1 VRAAIGGAGVAV
13 CAGFFTAGASAQDFY
28 AGKTLTVV
36 VGTDA
41 GGGYDIYARTIAR
54 HLGKQ
59 MPGKPTVIV
68 QNMPGAGSAK
78 AAEFMYNLAPKDG
91 TTIGLIFPGMVV
103 EPLLQ
108 PGKFRFDPTKY
119 EYLGSADSGIR
130 LCVTHKSSKI
140 KSFEDALKMPSTFGG
155 SAVGSSTTDYA
166 QMLINL
172 AGAKIKVVN
181 GYKSS
186 IDTVLA
192 MERGEVDGICGYD
205 SSSFKAQKPEWFNSP
220 EAHMIVQTSL
230 QPGAELTKLGVPH
243 VWKYIS
249 GENRRIA
256 EVIFAQQEFHRPFLA
271 PPGTPKPQLEIL
283 RRSFMGTLAD
293 QDFLADATKMKLSIT
308 PKDAATVTRLVN
320 EMFASP
326 PALVE
331 KVNKALKP

>member
-1 VRAAIGGAGVAV
+1 
-13 CAGFFTAGASAQDFY
+13 
-28 AGKTLTVV
+28 
-36 VGTDA
+36 
-41 GGGYDIYARTIAR
+41 
-54 HLGKQ
+54 
-59 MPGKPTVIV
+59 
-68 QNMPGAGSAK
+68 
-78 AAEFMYNLAPKDG
+78 
-91 TTIGLIFPGMVV
+91 
-103 EPLLQ
+103 
-108 PGKFRFDPTKY
+108 
-119 EYLGSADSGIR
+119 
-130 LCVTHKSSKI
+130 
-140 KSFEDALKMPSTFGG
+140 
-155 SAVGSSTTDYA
+155 
-166 QMLINL
+166 
-172 AGAKIKVVN
+172 
-181 GYKSS
+181 
-186 IDTVLA
+186 
-192 MERGEVDGICGYD
+192 
-205 SSSFKAQKPEWFNSP
+205 
-220 EAHMIVQTSL
+220 MIVQTSL